1 MPAMHAEGARGRS
14 STEVAAAGRRRRRR
28 RVAVLLAAALTAAV
42 GASSAQADA
51 VDEWNDVAAT
61 ITMSPAPAGTGAPVP
76 VAIFDLATVSA
87 AMYDAANAIDRG
99 YAPFRASP
107 KVHGRASLDAAVAA
121 AARDTLVGLF
131 PAFTTTVDLR
141 YAASLAAIPDG
152 RAKTEG
158 IAVGQSVAAVLL
170 ADRAGDGRGVDRP
183 EYYVPLPAGAG
194 VWVPVSGRGVFPWLG
209 HVRPF
214 TLDRV
219 DQFVPGPPPALT
231 SDEYASAY
239 NEVKDYGRAGS
250 AVRTPEQT
258 NLALFMT
265 EPPPRQWNRL
275 ARGLTARFG
284 VDAADRARL
293 YAMMNVASADAV
305 ISCWN
310 AKYGYQ
316 TWRPLTAITTSFDD
330 GNAATAT
337 DATWTPLR
345 PTPNYAD
352 YPSGHACVTGASMAV
367 LRHFFGTDRVS
378 FTANSVSAETP
389 ATGLIDDTLEFERF
403 SDVARAVQDAR
414 VYLGIHFRFA
424 QVAGDQVGRRT
435 ARWVTNHAF
444 QPRDCRGG
452 RCRGGCDDRD

>member
-51 VDEWNDVAAT
+51 VERVERHRSDHHHE
-61 ITMSPAPAGTGAPVP
+61 PAPAGTGAPVP
-76 VAIFDLATVSA
+76 VAVFDLATVSA

-99 YAPFRASP
+99 YAPFRARP
-107 KVHGRASLDAAVAA
+107 VVRGRASLDAAVAA

-131 PAFTTTVDLR
+131 PAFTTSVDLR

-152 RAKTEG
+152 RAKTNG

-170 ADRAGDGRGVDRP
+170 ADRAGDGRGSIVPSTTCRCRRAPACGSGLRPGRLPLDRP
-183 EYYVPLPAGAG
+183 RAAVHPRARRPVRARAAAGPDQRVGTPRLQRGEGLRPGRLRGPHAGADQPRA
-194 VWVPVSGRGVFPWLG
+194 V
-209 HVRPF
+209 H
-214 TLDRV
+214 DRA
-219 DQFVPGPPPALT
+219 PA
-231 SDEYASAY
+231 
-239 NEVKDYGRAGS
+239 
-250 AVRTPEQT
+250 
-258 NLALFMT
+258 
-265 EPPPRQWNRL
+265 RQWNPPGAWPDRTL
-275 ARGLTARFG
+275 RR
-284 VDAADRARL
+284 DAADRARL
-293 YAMMNVASADAV
+293 YAMMNVSVADAV

-310 AKYGYQ
+310 AKYRYQ
-316 TWRPLTAITTSFDD
+316 TWRPLTAITTTFDD
-330 GNAATAT
+330 GNPATAT

-352 YPSGHACVTGASMAV
+352 YPSGHACITGASMAV
-367 LRHFFGTDRVS
+367 LRHFFETDRVS

-389 ATGLIDDTLEFERF
+389 ATGLIDDTLEFQRF

-435 ARWVTNHAF
+435 ARWVTDHAF

-452 RCRGGCDDRD
+452 RCHGRCGDDD